1 MGFSM
6 TVSLIA
12 SKLPATPIKGIAI
25 PCPAPMSPRKH
36 LALEQRQDMLCCYGQ
51 VKRLAA
57 QRGKRREA
65 WLFFPLAKTDN
76 HGLHRHMCFAGFN
89 LLRRIYAIVIGVC
102 GQKRAQ
108 AKSLTAGNNVKA
120 VMRRFHPAS
129 HKCHEPIFTRA
140 TFSRPPSH
148 QPSGSARAQI

>member
-6 TVSLIA
+6 TVSLIV

-65 WLFFPLAKTDN
+65 WLFFP
-76 HGLHRHMCFAGFN
+76 AGQN
-89 LLRRIYAIVIGVC
+89 
-102 GQKRAQ
+102 GQ
-108 AKSLTAGNNVKA
+108 
-120 VMRRFHPAS
+120 
-129 HKCHEPIFTRA
+129 
-140 TFSRPPSH
+140 SRTTPPYVLC
-148 QPSGSARAQI
+148 RL

>member
-6 TVSLIA
+6 TVSLIV

-65 WLFFPLAKTDN
+65 WLFFSRWPKRTITDYTAICA
-76 HGLHRHMCFAGFN
+76 LPALICCDESM
-89 LLRRIYAIVIGVC
+89 LL
-102 GQKRAQ
+102 
-108 AKSLTAGNNVKA
+108 
-120 VMRRFHPAS
+120 
-129 HKCHEPIFTRA
+129 
-140 TFSRPPSH
+140 
-148 QPSGSARAQI
+148 